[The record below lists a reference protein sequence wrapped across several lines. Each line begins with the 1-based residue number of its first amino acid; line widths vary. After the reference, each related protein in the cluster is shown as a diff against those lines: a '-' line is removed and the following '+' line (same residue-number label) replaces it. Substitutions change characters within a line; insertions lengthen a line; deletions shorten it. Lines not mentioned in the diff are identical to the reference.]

1 MAKLGHRWHS
11 LHVRTCAKSLRGGW
25 LGHQCG
31 GGANDLPSNAS
42 RKIVTSKDATISCSG
57 SPD

>member
-1 MAKLGHRWHS
+1 MLGHRRHS
-11 LHVRTCAKSLRGGW
+11 LQVRTCAKSIERGMAGLLAW
-25 LGHQCG
+25 W

-42 RKIVTSKDATISCSG
+42 RKIVTSKDATIACPG